1 MEREGKWP
9 LNPNRKTSTWRE
21 PVTQVRE
28 GKTIKGAGREEKRV
42 TCQY

>member
-21 PVTQVRE
+21 PVFQARE
-28 GKTIKGAGREEKRV
+28 GKPIKGEGREEKWV